1 MSPRV
6 FANLLAPAI
15 AALVLAPAFAQTI
28 EFTVLDE
35 GVLEQ
40 RLRLASPKVAER
52 FTRLRQMFH
61 DTGCTDTA
69 LREQKVPRS
78 KEPNLICDV
87 PGTGQSP
94 NKILVGAHYDSAG
107 GDGVIDNWTGAIL
120 MPSLSEFIRAKPR
133 RHAFEFIGFAAEE
146 RGLWG
151 STHYLRELKGE
162 SRRQVAA
169 VVAMDS
175 LGLTSTKVWP
185 NSSTNELMNAAA
197 ILAASMKLPL
207 AGVNVDAAG
216 TTDSMVF
223 KQAGMPVL
231 SLHSVTQETL
241 PLINSKKDVWKS
253 LSWQD
258 YYDTHRFI
266 SALLVYLDE
275 TLP

>member
-1 MSPRV
+1 MS
-6 FANLLAPAI
+6 ANLRRVAIPILLLATAT
-15 AALVLAPAFAQTI
+15 FAQKF

-40 RLRLASPKVAER
+40 RLRLASPKVSER
-52 FTRLRQMFH
+52 LARLRHLFH
-61 DTGCTDTA
+61 DTGCGEGA
-69 LREQKVPRS
+69 LCEQKVPGS

-87 PGTGQSP
+87 PGSGLSP

-120 MPSLSEFIRAKPR
+120 MPRLSEFIRAKPR
-133 RHAFEFIGFAAEE
+133 RHAFEFVGFAAEE

-185 NSSTNELMNAAA
+185 SSSTPELMNAAA
-197 ILAASMKLPL
+197 VLASSMKLPL

-223 KQAGMPVL
+223 KKAGMPVL

-241 PLINSKKDVWKS
+241 PLINSKNDVWKS
-253 LSWQD
+253 LSWRD

>member
-1 MSPRV
+1 MS
-6 FANLLAPAI
+6 ANLLVPSL
-15 AALVLAPAFAQTI
+15 AAFLLASSVVAQKI

-40 RLRLASPKVAER
+40 RLRLASPKVSER
-52 FTRLRQMFH
+52 LARLRQLFH
-61 DTGCTDTA
+61 DTGCVDAA
-69 LREQKVPRS
+69 LREQKVPGS

-87 PGTGQSP
+87 PGSGQSP

-185 NSSTNELMNAAA
+185 SSSTPELMNAAA
-197 ILAASMKLPL
+197 LLASAMKLPL
-207 AGVNVDAAG
+207 AGVNVDAVG
-216 TTDSMVF
+216 STDSMVF
-223 KQAGMPVL
+223 KKAGMPVL

-253 LSWQD
+253 LSWRD